1 MDLTFP
7 TNPSL
12 NQTHSFAGKT
22 WKWNGSAWDAVLQ
35 TGGGT
40 GTVRYTIGITPPG
53 SPASGDKWFNTTIGL
68 ELTYLEDKWVAVNAA
83 QGDESTWLR
92 SDGTTETVG
101 GIPAGTTFSL
111 GTTSTEILE
120 QLLYPYQSVSFSTF
134 SDGISSPREVG
145 NTFEEPSS
153 FSWTGSEPLENW
165 TAGSISISGPLGGL
179 TSGKSIGDS
188 PATIS
193 HGPYNSTTP
202 ATKTFTITGAQT
214 EGSNP
219 SRTTNFKFRTK
230 YFVGKTGA
238 GFVGPGLTAQGFD
251 TVLADNR
258 TSPIGLSKNFD
269 AGAGATAYF
278 IYPQNEFSGT
288 ENDDPVE
295 PNPFIFDTGLNLPF
309 GSVLGNTFNHVND
322 YGVTITYR
330 ILMSKNSFSGS
341 ANLEIRER

>member
-92 SDGTTETVG
+92 SDANTETVG

-120 QLLYPYQSVSFSTF
+120 QLLYPYQNVSFATF
-134 SDGISSPREVG
+134 DEGISNREVG
-145 NTFEEPSS
+145 NTFNASS
-153 FSWTGSEPLENW
+153 TFTWTTNGPDDNW
-165 TAGSISISGPLGGL
+165 TASSISISGPSGGI
-179 TSGKSIGDS
+179 TSGLSVNQSGIS
-188 PATIS
+188 VS
-193 HGPYNSTTP
+193 HGTYNSTVRTS
-202 ATKTFTITGAQT
+202 KTFTITGSQT
-214 EGSNP
+214 QGSNP
-219 SRTTNFKFRTK
+219 SKTSSFQFRYRYYWGKDASLIDGSTLGSSGFSNEITRTTPNGWTK
-230 YFVGKTGA
+230 T
-238 GFVGPGLTAQGFD
+238 
-251 TVLADNR
+251 
-258 TSPIGLSKNFD
+258 FD
-269 AGAGATAYF
+269 AGSAQYAYF
-278 IYPQNEFSGT
+278 IYPTDDYSGTNIILRDTGTGFEFSS
-288 ENDDPVE
+288 
-295 PNPFIFDTGLNLPF
+295 I
-309 GSVLGNTFNHVND
+309 LGNTFD
-322 YGVTITYR
+322 YQNSHGVTVEYR
-330 ILMSKNSFSGS
+330 ILRS
-341 ANLEIRER
+341 ANQFTGETTLKVEAS